1 MDIVFLLKYLKKT
14 KVYIIMAFVLI
25 SNPLTISAFQA
36 NFSPFISMS
45 EEYTSNI
52 VLSSHNVE
60 YDYITSISPG
70 FTVNMADKKNGA
82 LITYT
87 PSFVYYS
94 RYTDYDTDRQS
105 AQFSAWSSPGKNTR
119 ITLDNSFMLTEDPL
133 EDDYF
138 LDTSETLA
146 EADTS
151 IRKTREEYYTNTTS
165 LNFAHQFGA
174 ANHLQINT
182 IYRILENDDPLKD
195 DTTEWNPSIGLKYGI
210 VPGIDIDTDISFKK
224 NKYSGRYDPADDRE
238 TWEGSVRIN
247 KAFAQHLT
255 SYISYKHTIVEYD
268 GEDEDYKVY
277 EPLIGIKYTIA
288 ENTHINIGAG
298 YFIQDRERSSG
309 EEGLSIDGDIGKTFE
324 FKRGAISLTGSTGQH
339 SSDFGSENNGFSRYY
354 QITGSGDY
362 NLTEHLSANAIFTF
376 REEKYTDLDD
386 NKTDKTTKLN
396 AGINYVPVLWLNL
409 GLNYSYNTVNSTE
422 RDDDYN
428 ENRVTFIIT
437 MSPSKHYRLVK

>member
-1 MDIVFLLKYLKKT
+1 MNIVFLLKYLKKT

-70 FTVNMADKKNGA
+70 FTINMVDKKNGA
-82 LITYT
+82 LITYK

-94 RYTDYDTDRQS
+94 RYADYDTVRQS
-105 AQFSAWSSPGKNTR
+105 AQFSGWSSPWKNTR
-119 ITLDNSFMLTEDPL
+119 ITLDNSFLLTEDPL

-138 LDTSETLA
+138 LDTGETIGDP
-146 EADTS
+146 DTS

-165 LNFAHQFGA
+165 LNLAHQFGA
-174 ANHLQINT
+174 ANHLQIST

-195 DTTEWNPSIGLKYGI
+195 DTKEWNPSIGLKYGI
-210 VPGIDIDTDISFKK
+210 LPGINIDTDISFKK
-224 NKYSGRYDPADDRE
+224 NKYSRRVDPADDRE

-247 KAFAQHLT
+247 KVFAQHLT

-277 EPLIGIKYTIA
+277 EPLIGINYTIA
-288 ENTHINIGAG
+288 ENTYINIGVG
-298 YFIQDRERSSG
+298 YFIQDREKSSG
-309 EEGLSIDGDIGKTFE
+309 EKGLAIDGDIGKTFE
-324 FKRGAISLTGSTGQH
+324 FKRGAINLTGSTGQD
-339 SSDFGSENNGFSRYY
+339 SSDFGSVINGFSRYY
-354 QITGSGDY
+354 QIAGSGNY
-362 NLTEHLSANAIFTF
+362 NLTERLSANAIFTF

-386 NKTDKTTKLN
+386 TKTDETTRFN
-396 AGINYVPVLWLNL
+396 AGINYVPVMWLNL
-409 GLNYSYNTVNSTE
+409 GLHYSYNTVNSTE
-422 RDDDYN
+422 SYDEYD

-437 MSPSKHYRLVK
+437 MAPSKHYRLIK